1 MLSSMLVRAL
11 VACRVGMRN
20 GAITDYVISSHS
32 LIAVQPERHL
42 GAFELAPSHDGF
54 MQSGSQNWRGKRYQV
69 AVFASEIEAHSAL
82 NRIGSQIHEGGA
94 DRPTVKTRL
103 AWLKD
108 QERIL
113 GERLE
118 RLVPSRQHAA

>member
-118 RLVPSRQHAA
+118 HLVPSRQHAA

>member
-11 VACRVGMRN
+11 VACRAGMRN
-20 GAITDYVISSHS
+20 GALTDYVISSHS
-32 LIAVQPERHL
+32 LIAVQPERHV

-82 NRIGSQIHEGGA
+82 NRMGSQIHEGGV